1 MTDFLVQKF
10 VCKTKQSYLTKKYSC
25 VVKYA
30 IQASII
36 FTGFTGTLK
45 KVTFDISNG
54 ASCGVSSAGA
64 AKINIQQK
72 TNGNYYCRAP
82 LPDCSAS
89 DTGVTLEW
97 LGHCRNIDIDVGRE
111 YIKVWIFAE
120 EIVCINSLK
129 LEFSTETG
137 QKVFFWGT
145 TGKNRYW
152 YSHPYDKT
160 EPIIFSLRNQ
170 SRKFKIFG
178 IETRKTEGPR
188 AYSRYKGRSA
198 RTKWPTFL
206 PS

>member
-1 MTDFLVQKF
+1 M
-10 VCKTKQSYLTKKYSC
+10 
-25 VVKYA
+25 YA

-54 ASCGVSSAGA
+54 ASCGVSSAGE

-82 LPDCSAS
+82 LPDCSAD

-111 YIKVWIFAE
+111 YIKVWIFADE
-120 EIVCINSLK
+120 LVCINSLK
-129 LEFSTETG
+129 LEFSMETG

-145 TGKNRYW
+145 AGKNRYW

-160 EPIIFSLRNQ
+160 EPNIIHLRNQ

-178 IETRKTEGPR
+178 KETQKKEGPQ
-188 AYSRYKGRSA
+188 AYSCYVGRSA
-198 RTKWPTFL
+198 RTK
-206 PS
+206 